1 MLSFLFLSCSSPQL
15 IQIIYE
21 DADLETALTS
31 FVDTMSV
38 SSVVISSIDEP
49 IEHNAIQLLV
59 TLGGSQTEG
68 YTIEGAGRKLTIHG
82 GDLLGAQYGLA
93 HALEIQGFRFY
104 HPYETLVPDELS
116 PFVDSE
122 DFGILHEP
130 ELDRRGIHL
139 HILHPIEG
147 YYDFWELDE
156 AKRAEQVGSWVIKN
170 RGDYLQWVGLDDI
183 TDNPIR
189 MEEWKTK
196 SHDVVENL
204 HNQGLEVGIGVQIYG
219 SGNLQNAY
227 DLIDTTNGNIQ
238 DQITER
244 LSPILMAADFDL
256 LEISFGEFFG
266 EEPQTFI
273 DTLDVV
279 HNVAKSIDPDI
290 ETGAR
295 IHVGAD
301 LLVEY
306 DGIEQIYYFLA
317 QYANA
322 EIVPWVHT
330 VMYYNLFDPANGAYH
345 HEDFS
350 EHQEFLFS
358 RLRDG
363 LPVVYFPESA
373 YWVAFD
379 NSVPQFLPV
388 YVYSRW
394 KDLIEIHNRVEQEG
408 LTPLKEHVLFSSGW
422 EWGYWQNDVATL
434 RMNWKLEDSYE
445 QTLEEMFAPFAEYG
459 VAQVVSTIAS
469 IQKEFLINQKLDRYI
484 CGVDVIMELG
494 YGTGIISQPP
504 RPSFSELAQM
514 DASVVMEIVALLRT
528 FAQEQKERGDLL
540 VGVSNPWVV
549 EIHDGIS
556 INVLRANYMAQLMEN
571 VVQGNSD
578 FSQAEELFSQA
589 KIIVERRAENAHDPD
604 MERLSSED
612 DNATIYQFGYL
623 HRAHELCYWE
633 RERIQAENVV
643 FDTSNP
649 APGCGI

>member
-1 MLSFLFLSCSSPQL
+1 MLSFLFISCSSPDL
-15 IQIIYE
+15 IQITY
-21 DADLETALTS
+21 DDSGLESALQS

-38 SSVVISSIDEP
+38 PNVVLSSVDDP
-49 IEHNAIQLLV
+49 IERNAIQIDVFLDDV
-59 TLGGSQTEG
+59 QNESYTMEG
-68 YTIEGAGRKLTIHG
+68 VGNKIEIHG
-82 GDLLGAQYGLA
+82 GDILGVQYGLA
-93 HALEIQGFRFY
+93 HALEMQGFRFY
-104 HPYETLVPDELS
+104 HPYETLVPNELT

-122 DFGILHEP
+122 EFGVVHEP
-130 ELDRRGIHL
+130 QMARRGIHL

-147 YYDFWELDE
+147 YYDFWELDNVQ
-156 AKRAEQVGSWVIKN
+156 RAEQVGSWVIKN

-189 MEEWKTK
+189 MEEWKVK

-204 HNQGLEVGIGVQIYG
+204 HHQGLEVGIGVQIYG

-227 DLIDTTNGNIQ
+227 DLIDNTSGDIQ
-238 DQITER
+238 EQITDR
-244 LSPILMAADFDL
+244 LSPILTAAEFDL

-273 DTLDVV
+273 DTLDAV
-279 HNVAKSIDPDI
+279 HSIAKEIDIDI

-306 DGIEQIYYFLA
+306 EGVEQIYYFLA
-317 QYANA
+317 QYANE

-345 HEDFS
+345 HDDFS
-350 EHQEFLFS
+350 EHQDFLFS
-358 RLRDG
+358 RLREG

-394 KDLIEIHNRVEQEG
+394 KDLIEINNRVEQEDM
-408 LTPLKEHVLFSSGW
+408 TPLQEHVLFSSGW

-434 RMNWKLEDSYE
+434 RMNWKLENSYE
-445 QTLEEMFAPFAEYG
+445 ETLEEMFAPLSEYG
-459 VAQVVSTIAS
+459 IANVVAQIAAL
-469 IQKEFLINQKLDRYI
+469 QKDYLIDQKLDRYI

-494 YGTGIISQPP
+494 YGTGIVSQPP
-504 RPSFSELAQM
+504 RPSFSEISQM
-514 DASVVMEIVALLRT
+514 ESDVVLDVVERLRT
-528 FAQEQKERGDLL
+528 FAQKQQLQADRLL
-540 VGVSNPWVV
+540 GIDNPWVR
-549 EIHDGIS
+549 EIHEGIS
-556 INVLRANYMAQLMEN
+556 INVLRANYMALLMEN
-571 VVQGNSD
+571 VVRGDSD
-578 FSQAEELFSQA
+578 FTAVDELFSQA
-589 KIIVERRAENAHDPD
+589 KVIVENRAENAHDPD
-604 MERLSSED
+604 MERLISED

-633 RERIQAENVV
+633 RERIQAQNVV
-643 FDTSNP
+643 LDTSFP